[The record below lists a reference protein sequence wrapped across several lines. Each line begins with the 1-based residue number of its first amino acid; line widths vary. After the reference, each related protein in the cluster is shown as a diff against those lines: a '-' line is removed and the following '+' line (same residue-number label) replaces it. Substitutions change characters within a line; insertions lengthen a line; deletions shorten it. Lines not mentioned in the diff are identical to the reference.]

1 MRRCQLTRKETHL
14 MPSSPEE
21 KKKVLTRVR
30 RLKGQLNSLEI
41 ALEEEKDCKAILQ
54 QIAAIRGATNGLMAQ
69 ILESHLRETCMDE
82 NHLVDA
88 KLHTSVNNAIELIR
102 TYLK

>member
-1 MRRCQLTRKETHL
+1 
-14 MPSSPEE
+14 MPHTPEE

-30 RLKGQLNSLEI
+30 RLKGQLNSLEN
-41 ALEEEKDCKAILQ
+41 ALESEQDCKAILQ

-69 ILESHLRETCMDE
+69 ILESHLRESFMEDGHIDPKT
-82 NHLVDA
+82 HHSL
-88 KLHTSVNNAIELIR
+88 NNDIELIR